1 MRSLIH
7 AQQDAAVR
15 ENRAG
20 SAITPANYEVKLLGE
35 EQQQGRVCYVLKL
48 QPKRRD
54 KYLIDGKIW
63 VDKQEFAIVILEGEP
78 TRSLSLCV
86 IRAHLVREYQKR

>member
-1 MRSLIH
+1 M
-7 AQQDAAVR
+7 
-15 ENRAG
+15 
-20 SAITPANYEVKLLGE
+20 LLGE
-35 EQQQGRVCYVLKL
+35 EQQWGRECRVLKL
-48 QPKRRD
+48 QPKRLD
-54 KYLIDGKIW
+54 KRLIDGKIW